1 MKIRI
6 TMLFGVALAS
16 GIAMGGAFTG
26 NRIGAVANTEV
37 TAGPAADNVC
47 TTEFVT
53 NVKIKAFRGNEFE
66 VTWDYAPP
74 DPCLKPD
81 GFEVVC
87 TVKRKVGGGILG
99 QKTINAGPNDRR
111 GIFNFASAFGLDQV
125 VASVKGTV
133 TLKSFGTAGLDL

>member
-6 TMLFGVALAS
+6 TMLFGVALAA
-16 GIAMGGAFTG
+16 GIAMGGALTG

-47 TTEFVT
+47 TTQFVT

-66 VTWDYAPP
+66 VSWDYAPP
-74 DPCLKPD
+74 DPCLTPD

-99 QKTINAGPNDRR
+99 QKTIKTGPNDRR

>member
-6 TMLFGVALAS
+6 TMLFGVALAA

-37 TAGPAADNVC
+37 TAGPAADNLC
-47 TTEFVT
+47 TTQFVT

-66 VTWDYAPP
+66 VSWDYAPP
-74 DPCLKPD
+74 DPCLTPD

-99 QKTINAGPNDRR
+99 QKTIKTGPNDRR

>member
-1 MKIRI
+1 MKLRI
-6 TMLFGVALAS
+6 TMLLGVALAA
-16 GIAMGGAFTG
+16 GIAFGAALTGG
-26 NRIGAVANTEV
+26 RSGATARA
-37 TAGPAADNVC
+37 AGPASSATVDVC
-47 TTEFVT
+47 TSQFVT
-53 NVKIKAFRGNEFE
+53 NVRIKAFRGNEFE
-66 VTWDYAPP
+66 VSWDYAPP
-74 DPCLKPD
+74 IACLKPD

>member
-6 TMLFGVALAS
+6 TMLFGVALAA
-16 GIAMGGAFTG
+16 GIAMGGALTG

-37 TAGPAADNVC
+37 TTGPAADNLC
-47 TTEFVT
+47 TTQFVT

-66 VTWDYAPP
+66 VSWDYAPP
-74 DPCLKPD
+74 DPCLTPD

-99 QKTINAGPNDRR
+99 QKTIKTGPNDRR

>member
-6 TMLFGVALAS
+6 TMLFGVALAA
-16 GIAMGGAFTG
+16 GIAMGGALTG
-26 NRIGAVANTEV
+26 NRIGAMTNREV

-74 DPCLKPD
+74 DSCLKPD

-99 QKTINAGPNDRR
+99 QKTIKTGPNDRR